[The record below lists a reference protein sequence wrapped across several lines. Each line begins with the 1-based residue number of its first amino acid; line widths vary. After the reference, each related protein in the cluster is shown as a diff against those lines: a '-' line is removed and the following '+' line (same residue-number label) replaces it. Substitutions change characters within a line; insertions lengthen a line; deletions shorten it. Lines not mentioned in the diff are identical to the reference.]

1 MEPINITMLNE
12 LDVVNSDCVLKV
24 RILRLWRLKDNSKI
38 GQDWSIEMIIQDEM
52 VFFFTFFSLFYYS
65 YLLIYNFIVNVVG
78 Q

>member
-1 MEPINITMLNE
+1 MDPTNITMLNE

-52 VFFFTFFSLFYYS
+52 VYFFYILFIVLYYS
-65 YLLIYNFIVNVVG
+65 YTNFII
-78 Q
+78 